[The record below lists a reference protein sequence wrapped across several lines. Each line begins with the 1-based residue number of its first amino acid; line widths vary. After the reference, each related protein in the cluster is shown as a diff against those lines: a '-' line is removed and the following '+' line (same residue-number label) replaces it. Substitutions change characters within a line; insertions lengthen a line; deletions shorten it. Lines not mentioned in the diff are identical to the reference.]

1 MAEEIVTNQR
11 NEIRGVIAALF
22 AVFCAVSLFTHDKW
36 DPSPF
41 TYTNLHP
48 RNYAGVVG
56 AYFSDSALSLIGT
69 SAFVIPLTAFIY
81 GIRRLLGARKRA
93 EIVVGLMIFIVSF
106 SMVLSLSA
114 MIFDTNTIKGGL
126 VGDAITHLLDTFFS
140 MVGAFIISLAALF
153 TSIMLM
159 LPLKSSSLIMTR
171 TEPETPVV
179 SPDIVVE
186 PVKAVVKDKKTPK
199 PPEEEV
205 KEEVQH
211 ELKII
216 THTPE
221 ETRHEEPQPET
232 RVVRQAPSA
241 IPSIPAIPAI
251 QAPYEADMYALPGT
265 ELLSV
270 AQVQNREISKDELQR
285 AATILREKLS
295 DFGVEGKISQA
306 HPGPVIT
313 MYEFEPAPGVKISK
327 VVALSDDLGRAMG
340 GIKVRVSLIPGKT
353 PIGIEVPNEH
363 RNIVSLKEIIA
374 SDKFTKKAS
383 LLTLSLGKDIYG
395 NPIVEDL
402 ARMPHLLVAGTTG
415 SGKSVAVNSM
425 VMSILYKAKPTE
437 VRMLMID
444 PKLLELSIYEGIP
457 HLVSNVI
464 TNPKEASDALKK
476 MLLEMERRYRLI
488 AEHGARNIDMFNAS
502 VPEAE
507 KLPYIVII
515 IDELAD
521 LMFTAAKN
529 VEDSIVRLAQMA
541 RAAGMHLIVA
551 TQRPSVDVIT
561 GIIKANFPSRIAF
574 MVSSKVDSRTILD
587 THGAEK
593 LLGRGDMLVLSPG
606 AKIQRVHGAFVTE
619 EEIKAVVDYA
629 RAQGSP
635 DYTFFDSLVVE
646 ESGGSDET
654 HQEEKDEIYAE
665 VIRYARDVG
674 EVSISSIQRRFKIG
688 YNRAARIVEIMET
701 DGLIGPSKG
710 AGKPRNFVS
719 D

>member
-1 MAEEIVTNQR
+1 MAETVNHQR
-11 NEIRGVIAALF
+11 NEIRGVLAALF
-22 AVFCAVSLFTHDKW
+22 AVFCTVSLFSYDKW

-41 TYTNLHP
+41 TYTDLQA

-56 AYFSDSALSLIGT
+56 AYFSDAALSVIGT
-69 SAFVIPLTAFIY
+69 SAFVVPLMAFIY
-81 GIRRLLGARKRA
+81 GIRRLLGAKRRA
-93 EIVVGLMIFIVSF
+93 ENVFGMMMFIVSF
-106 SMVLSLSA
+106 SMVLSLSSG
-114 MIFDTNTIKGGL
+114 IFDTNLINGGL
-126 VGDAITHLLDTFFS
+126 VGSAITHILDTLFS
-140 MVGAFIISLAALF
+140 MVGAFLVSLAALF

-159 LPLKSSSLIMTR
+159 LPLNSSALLMRRTAHTIAEPQDAGQAVNSAVNKEK
-171 TEPETPVV
+171 TEPVIKPAE
-179 SPDIVVE
+179 E
-186 PVKAVVKDKKTPK
+186 PVTETADEPL
-199 PPEEEV
+199 
-205 KEEVQH
+205 

-221 ETRHEEPQPET
+221 EVPPEDT
-232 RVVRQAPSA
+232 PPKIERIEKRELRQD
-241 IPSIPAIPAI
+241 
-251 QAPYEADMYALPGT
+251 PYEASVYTLPGFG
-265 ELLSV
+265 LLSA
-270 AQVQNREISKDELQR
+270 AQTQNKETSKDELQR

-374 SDKFTKKAS
+374 SDKFTKKSS

-437 VRMLMID
+437 VKMLMID

-476 MLLEMERRYRLI
+476 MLIEMERRYRLI
-488 AEHGARNIDMFNAS
+488 AEQGARNIDMFNAS
-502 VPEAE
+502 VSEDD

-619 EEIKAVVDYA
+619 EEIKAVVDHA
-629 RAQGSP
+629 KSQGTP
-635 DYTFFDSLVVE
+635 DHTFFDSLVVAE
-646 ESGGSDET
+646 TGASDDGSSD
-654 HQEEKDEIYAE
+654 EKDEIYSE
-665 VIRYARDVG
+665 VIKYAREVG

-688 YNRAARIVEIMET
+688 YNRAARIVEIMEV
-701 DGLIGPSKG
+701 DGLIGPTKG
-710 AGKPRNFVS
+710 AGKPRNFVA

>member
-1 MAEEIVTNQR
+1 MAEEFVTNRR
-11 NEIRGVIAALF
+11 NEIRGVLAALF
-22 AVFCAVSLFTHDKW
+22 AVFCGVSLYTYDKW

-41 TYTNLHP
+41 TYTNLQA

-69 SAFVIPLTAFIY
+69 SAFIIPLMAFIY
-81 GIRRLLGARKRA
+81 GIRRLLGARKSA
-93 EIVVGLMIFIVSF
+93 ENVFGMMLFVTSF

-114 MIFDTNTIKGGL
+114 FIFDTSIIKGGL
-126 VGDAITHLLDTFFS
+126 VGDAISNILNQLFS
-140 MVGAFIISLAALF
+140 LVGAFLVSLATLF

-159 LPLKSSSLIMTR
+159 LPIKSSSLVVTKTPQII
-171 TEPETPVV
+171 PETPEPAPARGKVKPATLKEPAPAPAIEQEEQ
-179 SPDIVVE
+179 PD
-186 PVKAVVKDKKTPK
+186 D
-199 PPEEEV
+199 
-205 KEEVQH
+205 QQQ

-221 ETRHEEPQPET
+221 EFHHEERQPEMQRPEVQRNET
-232 RVVRQAPSA
+232 RQPSTE
-241 IPSIPAIPAI
+241 PRDSV
-251 QAPYEADMYALPGT
+251 YTLPGT
-265 ELLSV
+265 ELLSA
-270 AQVQNREISKDELQR
+270 AQVQNKETSKEELQR

-374 SDKFTKKAS
+374 SDKFTKKGS

-425 VMSILYKAKPTE
+425 VMSILYKAKPSQ
-437 VRMLMID
+437 VKMLMID

-464 TNPKEASDALKK
+464 TSPKDASDALKK
-476 MLLEMERRYRLI
+476 MLIEMERRYRLI
-488 AEHGARNIDMFNAS
+488 AEQGARNIDMFNAS
-502 VPEAE
+502 VSEE
-507 KLPYIVII
+507 ERLPYIVII

-629 RAQGSP
+629 KSQGQP
-635 DYTFFDSLVVE
+635 DHSFFDSLVVE
-646 ESGGSDET
+646 EAGSGSDDGAAAD
-654 HQEEKDEIYAE
+654 KDEIYNE
-665 VIRYARDVG
+665 VIKYARDIG
-674 EVSISSIQRRFKIG
+674 EISISSIQRRFKIG
-688 YNRAARIVEIMET
+688 YNRAARIVEIMEA
-701 DGLIGPSKG
+701 DGLVGPSKG
-710 AGKPRNFVS
+710 AGKPRNFVA

>member
-1 MAEEIVTNQR
+1 MAETVTNQK

-22 AVFCAVSLFTHDKW
+22 AVFCAVSLFSYDKW

-41 TYTNLHP
+41 TYTTLQA

-56 AYFSDSALSLIGT
+56 AYFSDTAFSFIGT
-69 SAFVIPLTAFIY
+69 SAFLIPLTAFIY
-81 GIRRLLGARKRA
+81 GIRRLLGSKKNADNVFGMMMLVIA
-93 EIVVGLMIFIVSF
+93 V
-106 SMVLSLSA
+106 SMVLSLCSF
-114 MIFDTNTIKGGL
+114 IFDTN
-126 VGDAITHLLDTFFS
+126 AITGGVVGSAIVHMLNSLFS
-140 MVGAFIISLAALF
+140 LVGAFLISLAALV
-153 TSIMLM
+153 TSVMLM
-159 LPLKSSSLIMTR
+159 LPLKSSSLLMRRAEEDAAI
-171 TEPETPVV
+171 EPASEAVAETAAAKV
-179 SPDIVVE
+179 STAPKVSAEPD
-186 PVKAVVKDKKTPK
+186 TT
-199 PPEEEV
+199 
-205 KEEVQH
+205 

-216 THTPE
+216 THHQVQEDVRE
-221 ETRHEEPQPET
+221 ETPPT
-232 RVVRQAPSA
+232 RPDIRQGLSE
-241 IPSIPAIPAI
+241 SNL
-251 QAPYEADMYALPGT
+251 YTLPGF
-265 ELLSV
+265 ELLSA
-270 AQVQNREISKDELQR
+270 AQGENRETSKEELQR

-374 SDKFTKKAS
+374 SDKFTKKSS

-425 VMSILYKAKPTE
+425 VMSILYKAKPSQ

-476 MLLEMERRYRLI
+476 MLIEMERRYRLI
-488 AEHGARNIDMFNAS
+488 AEQGSRNIDMFNAS
-502 VPEAE
+502 VAE
-507 KLPYIVII
+507 EDRLPYIVII

-619 EEIKAVVDYA
+619 EEIKAVVDFA
-629 RAQGSP
+629 KSQASP
-635 DYTFFDSLVVE
+635 DHTFFDSLFVQDTE
-646 ESGGSDET
+646 DAEGGSSQD
-654 HQEEKDEIYAE
+654 KDEIYDE
-665 VIRYARDVG
+665 VIKYARGIG

-688 YNRAARIVEIMET
+688 YNRAARIVDIMDG

-710 AGKPRNFVS
+710 AGKPRNFL
-719 D
+719 DG

>member
-1 MAEEIVTNQR
+1 MAEAVNNQKT
-11 NEIRGVIAALF
+11 ELRGILAALF
-22 AVFCAVSLFTHDKW
+22 AAFSAISLFTYNKW

-41 TYTNLHP
+41 TYTDMQAQ
-48 RNYAGVVG
+48 NYAGIAG
-56 AYFSDSALSLIGT
+56 AYFSDTVFSIIGT
-69 SAFVIPLTAFIY
+69 SSFIIPVVAFIY
-81 GIRRLLGARKRA
+81 GIRRLIGAVKRSETVA
-93 EIVVGLMIFIVSF
+93 GMILFTVSL
-106 SMVLSLSA
+106 SMVLALSSE
-114 MIFDTNTIKGGL
+114 IFDTDTIRGGL
-126 VGDAITHLLDTFFS
+126 VGGAITYMLKAVFS
-140 MVGAFIISLAALF
+140 VVGAFLISLAALC
-153 TSIMLM
+153 TSIILM
-159 LPLKSSSLIMTR
+159 LPLKASSLLMRQTG
-171 TEPETPVV
+171 
-179 SPDIVVE
+179 PDAPINKEHE
-186 PVKAVVKDKKTPK
+186 PVRAAVGPGTQ
-199 PPEEEV
+199 EEQAV
-205 KEEVQH
+205 D
-211 ELKII
+211 LKII
-216 THTPE
+216 DHTHDEPHHE
-221 ETRHEEPQPET
+221 DRHIEREI
-232 RVVRQAPSA
+232 RQRPPD
-241 IPSIPAIPAI
+241 IRDDRYI
-251 QAPYEADMYALPGT
+251 LPGV
-265 ELLSV
+265 ELLS
-270 AQVQNREISKDELQR
+270 ASQGQNRDISKDELVR

-363 RNIVSLKEIIA
+363 RNIVCLKEIIA
-374 SDKFTKKAS
+374 ADKFTKKSS

-425 VMSILYKAKPTE
+425 VMSILYKAKPSQ
-437 VRMLMID
+437 VKMLMID

-464 TNPKEASDALKK
+464 TNPKEASEALKK
-476 MLLEMERRYRLI
+476 MLIEMERRYRLI
-488 AEHGARNIDMFNAS
+488 AEQGARNIEMFNAS
-502 VPEAE
+502 VAE
-507 KLPYIVII
+507 DDKLPYIVII

-606 AKIQRVHGAFVTE
+606 ARIQRVHGAFVTE
-619 EEIKAVVDYA
+619 EEIKAVVDYVK
-629 RAQGSP
+629 AQGAP

-646 ESGGSDET
+646 EASADGGSADD
-654 HQEEKDEIYAE
+654 KDEIYRD
-665 VIRYARDVG
+665 VIKYAREIG

-688 YNRAARIVEIMET
+688 YNRAARIVEIMEA
-701 DGLIGPSKG
+701 DGLIGPTKG
-710 AGKPRNFVS
+710 AGKPRDFVS
-719 D
+719 N

>member
-1 MAEEIVTNQR
+1 MAEGVTTKR
-11 NEIRGVIAALF
+11 NEIRGVVAALF
-22 AVFCAVSLFTHDKW
+22 AVFCAVSLFSYDKW

-41 TYTNLHP
+41 TYTELQA

-56 AYFSDSALSLIGT
+56 AYFSDTVFSLIGT
-69 SAFVIPLTAFIY
+69 SAFMIPLTAFIY

-93 EIVVGLMIFIVSF
+93 ENVMGMLMFLVSL
-106 SMVLSLSA
+106 SMVLALSSWA
-114 MIFDTNTIKGGL
+114 FETNIIKGGL
-126 VGDAITHLLDTFFS
+126 AGSAITHILDRFFS
-140 MVGAFIISLAALF
+140 TVGAFLISLAALF

-159 LPLKSSSLIMTR
+159 LPLKSSLLMRRAEQVTPDTPLDSPVISKTA
-171 TEPETPVV
+171 TETGPVT
-179 SPDIVVE
+179 D
-186 PVKAVVKDKKTPK
+186 PVIGGQT
-199 PPEEEV
+199 EEEPH
-205 KEEVQH
+205 H

-221 ETRHEEPQPET
+221 DAPHEELPTEIEKREFRLPT
-232 RVVRQAPSA
+232 
-241 IPSIPAIPAI
+241 
-251 QAPYEADMYALPGT
+251 ADSVNGPYALPGVG
-265 ELLSV
+265 LLSA
-270 AQVQNREISKDELQR
+270 AQGQNKETSKEELQR

-374 SDKFTKKAS
+374 SDKFTKKGS

-476 MLLEMERRYRLI
+476 MLIEMERRYRLI
-488 AEHGARNIDMFNAS
+488 AEQGARNIDMFNAS
-502 VPEAE
+502 VAE
-507 KLPYIVII
+507 EDRLPYIVII

-619 EEIKAVVDYA
+619 EEIKAVVDHA
-629 RAQGSP
+629 KAQGSP

-646 ESGGSDET
+646 ETAASDDGSSG
-654 HQEEKDEIYAE
+654 EKDEIYSD
-665 VIRYARDVG
+665 VIKYAREVG

-688 YNRAARIVEIMET
+688 YNRAARIVEIMEG
-701 DGLIGPSKG
+701 DGLIGPTKG

>member
-1 MAEEIVTNQR
+1 MAEVVTTKR
-11 NEIRGVIAALF
+11 NEIRGVVAALF
-22 AVFCAVSLFTHDKW
+22 AVFCAVSLFSYDKW

-41 TYTNLHP
+41 TYTDLQA

-56 AYFSDSALSLIGT
+56 AYFSDTAFSLIGT
-69 SAFVIPLTAFIY
+69 SAFMIPLTAFIY

-93 EIVVGLMIFIVSF
+93 ENVMGMLMFLVSL
-106 SMVLSLSA
+106 SMVLALSSWA
-114 MIFDTNTIKGGL
+114 FETNIIKGGL
-126 VGDAITHLLDTFFS
+126 AGSAITHILDRFFS
-140 MVGAFIISLAALF
+140 TVGAFLISLAALF

-159 LPLKSSSLIMTR
+159 LPLKSSLLMRRAEQIIPDTPSDSPVISK
-171 TEPETPVV
+171 TETAPVT
-179 SPDIVVE
+179 D
-186 PVKAVVKDKKTPK
+186 PVIDGQT
-199 PPEEEV
+199 EEEPH
-205 KEEVQH
+205 Q

-221 ETRHEEPQPET
+221 DVPHEELPPEIEK
-232 RVVRQAPSA
+232 REFRLPSA
-241 IPSIPAIPAI
+241 DSVNGP
-251 QAPYEADMYALPGT
+251 YALPGVG
-265 ELLSV
+265 LLSA
-270 AQVQNREISKDELQR
+270 AQGQNKETSKEELQR

-374 SDKFTKKAS
+374 SDKFTKKGS

-464 TNPKEASDALKK
+464 TNPKEASEALKK
-476 MLLEMERRYRLI
+476 MLIEMERRYRLI
-488 AEHGARNIDMFNAS
+488 AEQGARNIDMFNAS
-502 VPEAE
+502 VAE
-507 KLPYIVII
+507 EDRLPYIVII

-619 EEIKAVVDYA
+619 EEIKAVVDHA
-629 RAQGSP
+629 KAQGSP

-646 ESGGSDET
+646 ETTASDDGSSG
-654 HQEEKDEIYAE
+654 EKDEIYSD
-665 VIRYARDVG
+665 VIKYAREVG

-688 YNRAARIVEIMET
+688 YNRAARIVEIMEG
-701 DGLIGPSKG
+701 DGLIGPTKG

>member
-1 MAEEIVTNQR
+1 MAEGVTTQR
-11 NEIRGVIAALF
+11 NEIRGVVAALF
-22 AVFCAVSLFTHDKW
+22 AVFCAVSLFTYDKW

-41 TYTNLHP
+41 TYTERQA

-56 AYFSDSALSLIGT
+56 AYFSDTVFSLIGT
-69 SAFVIPLTAFIY
+69 SAFIIPLTAFIY
-81 GIRRLLGARKRA
+81 GIRRLLGVRRRA
-93 EIVVGLMIFIVSF
+93 ENVVGTLMFAVSL
-106 SMVLSLSA
+106 SMVLTLSSWT
-114 MIFDTNTIKGGL
+114 FDTNIIKGGL
-126 VGDAITHLLDTFFS
+126 AGSAITHMLDTFFS
-140 MVGAFIISLAALF
+140 TVGAFLISLAALF
-153 TSIMLM
+153 TSVMLM
-159 LPLKSSSLIMTR
+159 LPLKSSSLLMRRAEQVIPDTPDISQEISPDVTKEVTPQSR
-171 TEPETPVV
+171 PVKTPVIAEETPAE
-179 SPDIVVE
+179 E
-186 PVKAVVKDKKTPK
+186 P
-199 PPEEEV
+199 
-205 KEEVQH
+205 QQ

-221 ETRHEEPQPET
+221 DVPHEELPPEIEK
-232 RVVRQAPSA
+232 REIRQ
-241 IPSIPAIPAI
+241 IPSDAVNS
-251 QAPYEADMYALPGT
+251 MYALPGVG
-265 ELLSV
+265 LLS
-270 AQVQNREISKDELQR
+270 AVQGQNKETSKDELQR

-374 SDKFTKKAS
+374 SDKFTKKSS

-464 TNPKEASDALKK
+464 TNPKEASEALKK
-476 MLLEMERRYRLI
+476 MLIEMERRYRLI
-488 AEHGARNIDMFNAS
+488 AEQGARNIDMFNAS
-502 VPEAE
+502 VAE
-507 KLPYIVII
+507 EDRLPYIVII

-619 EEIKAVVDYA
+619 EEIKAVVDHA
-629 RAQGSP
+629 KGQGSP
-635 DYTFFDSLVVE
+635 DYTFFDSLVVSE
-646 ESGGSDET
+646 TAASDDGSSG
-654 HQEEKDEIYAE
+654 EKDEIYSD
-665 VIRYARDVG
+665 VIKYAREVG

-701 DGLIGPSKG
+701 DGLIGPTKG
-710 AGKPRNFVS
+710 AGKPRNFVK